1 MTDTTTAASAG
12 AGEGASESTAKDL
25 VTAIA
30 DGAGEG
36 AAKDPATELN
46 AACEAAT
53 CETTRKN
60 TNAATCGPAAEA
72 SKPQKPDAQERF
84 LRWLYTSVPGRALL
98 PLLTRP
104 FITKLGG
111 AVMNSALSKRA
122 IPGFIRN
129 NNIDMSDFEERPYRS
144 YNDFFTR
151 KILPGKRPICADE
164 NTLISPCDA
173 LLSAYAIEHNARFQI
188 KGSCYTLPELLR
200 DDALSEHFTGGT
212 LLLFR
217 LTVRDYHRYCYAAS
231 GMKSADVLIP
241 GVFHTVNPLA
251 AATRPL
257 YKENTRVYG
266 LVETEKFGTLLQMEV
281 GALMVG
287 KIMNDHPEARTVE
300 RGCEKGHFEFGG
312 STIIVLLEPGAAQ
325 IDETYFQN
333 TAQGQETP
341 VRYGQ
346 AVGVSLDVKK

>member
-1 MTDTTTAASAG
+1 MTDTTTAAA
-12 AGEGASESTAKDL
+12 A
-25 VTAIA
+25 
-30 DGAGEG
+30 GAGEG
-36 AAKDPATELN
+36 AAKGSVTA
-46 AACEAAT
+46 ASGACEAAT
-53 CETTRKN
+53 CETTCKN
-60 TNAATCGPAAEA
+60 TNAATCDPAAEA

-84 LRWLYTSVPGRALL
+84 LRWLYTSVPGCALL
-98 PLLTRP
+98 PLITRP

-111 AVMNSALSKRA
+111 AVMNSALSKHA

-151 KILPGKRPICADE
+151 KILPGKRPICTDE

-173 LLSAYAIEHNARFQI
+173 LLSAYSIEHDARFQI
-188 KGSCYTLPELLR
+188 KGSNYTLPELLR
-200 DDALSEHFTGGT
+200 DNALSERYTGGT

-231 GMKSADVLIP
+231 GAKSADVLIP

-257 YKENTRVYG
+257 YKENTRVYD
-266 LVETEKFGTLLQMEV
+266 LIETEKFGTLLQMEV

-287 KIMNDHPEARTVE
+287 KIVNDYPGACTVE
-300 RGCEKGHFEFGG
+300 RGCEKGLFEFGG

-325 IDETYFQN
+325 IDATYFQN

-346 AVGVSLDVKK
+346 AVGVALDVKK

>member
-1 MTDTTTAASAG
+1 MTDTTTAATAG
-12 AGEGASESTAKDL
+12 AGEGTAKGSE
-25 VTAIA
+25 T
-30 DGAGEG
+30 GAS
-36 AAKDPATELN
+36 
-46 AACEAAT
+46 AACEAAACGT
-53 CETTRKN
+53 ICEN
-60 TNAATCGPAAEA
+60 ANAATSGATTGTGE
-72 SKPQKPDAQERF
+72 PQKPDAQERF
-84 LRWLYTSVPGRALL
+84 LHWLYTSVPGRALL

-111 AVMNSALSKRA
+111 VVMNSTLSKRA

-129 NNIDMSDFEERPYRS
+129 NNIDMSDFEERPYLS

-188 KGSCYTLPELLR
+188 KGSRYTLPELLR
-200 DDALSEHFTGGT
+200 DDALSERFTGGT

-257 YKENTRVYG
+257 YKENTRVYS
-266 LVETEKFGTLLQMEV
+266 LVESEKFGTLLQMEV

-287 KIMNDHPEARTVE
+287 KIVNDHPEACTVE

-325 IDETYFQN
+325 IDATYFQN

-346 AVGVSLDVKK
+346 AVGTAPK

>member
-1 MTDTTTAASAG
+1 MTDTTTAAA
-12 AGEGASESTAKDL
+12 ADANEGTAKGP
-25 VTAIA
+25 VT
-30 DGAGEG
+30 G
-36 AAKDPATELN
+36 AAADA
-46 AACEAAT
+46 
-53 CETTRKN
+53 
-60 TNAATCGPAAEA
+60 
-72 SKPQKPDAQERF
+72 KPDAQERF
-84 LRWLYTSVPGRALL
+84 LHWLYTSVPGRALL
-98 PLLTRP
+98 PLITRP

-129 NNIDMSDFEERPYRS
+129 NNIEMSDFEERPYRS

-151 KILPGKRPICADE
+151 KILPGKRPICADKD
-164 NTLISPCDA
+164 TLISPCDA
-173 LLSAYAIEHNARFQI
+173 LLSAYAIERDARFQI
-188 KGSCYTLPELLR
+188 KGSNYTLPELLR
-200 DDALSEHFTGGT
+200 DNALSKRYTGGT

-231 GMKSADVLIP
+231 GAKSADVLIP

-257 YKENTRVYG
+257 YKENTRIYG
-266 LVETEKFGTLLQMEV
+266 LVETKEFGTLLQMEV

-287 KIMNDHPEARTVE
+287 KIVNDHPEACAVE

-312 STIIVLLEPGAAQ
+312 STIIVLLEPNAAQ

-333 TAQGQETP
+333 TARGQETP

-346 AVGVSLDVKK
+346 AVGAALKRN

>member
-1 MTDTTTAASAG
+1 MTDTTTAAAAG
-12 AGEGASESTAKDL
+12 AGKGTAKDPVTGAAAVASADEGVTEDF
-25 VTAIA
+25 VTAA
-30 DGAGEG
+30 S
-36 AAKDPATELN
+36 
-46 AACEAAT
+46 AACEAAA

-60 TNAATCGPAAEA
+60 TNAATCSPAAEA

-84 LRWLYTSVPGRALL
+84 LRWLYTSAPGRALL
-98 PLLTRP
+98 PLITRP

-188 KGSCYTLPELLR
+188 KGSRYTLPELLR
-200 DDALSEHFTGGT
+200 NAALSKRYTGGT

-231 GMKSADVLIP
+231 GAKSADVLIP

-257 YKENTRVYG
+257 YKENTRIYG

-287 KIMNDHPEARTVE
+287 KIVNDYPEACTIE

-312 STIIVLLEPGAAQ
+312 STIIVLLEPGVAQ
-325 IDETYFQN
+325 INETYFQN

-346 AVGVSLDVKK
+346 AVGVSLGVKK

>member
-1 MTDTTTAASAG
+1 MTDTTTAAAAG
-12 AGEGASESTAKDL
+12 AGEGAVEGTAKGP
-25 VTAIA
+25 VRGTS
-30 DGAGEG
+30 
-36 AAKDPATELN
+36 
-46 AACEAAT
+46 AACEAAACGT
-53 CETTRKN
+53 ACKNANAVTSDATT
-60 TNAATCGPAAEA
+60 GA
-72 SKPQKPDAQERF
+72 SEPQKPDAQERF
-84 LRWLYTSVPGRALL
+84 LHWLYTSVAGRALL

-111 AVMNSALSKRA
+111 VVMNSALSKRA

-200 DDALSEHFTGGT
+200 DDALSGRFTGGT

-231 GMKSADVLIP
+231 GTKSADVLIP

-266 LVETEKFGTLLQMEV
+266 LIEAEKFGTLLQMEV

-287 KIMNDHPEARTVE
+287 KIVNDYPEACAVE

-312 STIIVLLEPGAAQ
+312 STIIVLLEPGVAQ

-346 AVGVSLDVKK
+346 AVGVALDVKK

>member
-1 MTDTTTAASAG
+1 MTDTTTAAA
-12 AGEGASESTAKDL
+12 A
-25 VTAIA
+25 
-30 DGAGEG
+30 GAGEG
-36 AAKDPATELN
+36 AAKDPVTAAN

-53 CETTRKN
+53 RETIRKN
-60 TNAATCGPAAEA
+60 TNAATCDPAAEA

-98 PLLTRP
+98 PLITRP

-111 AVMNSALSKRA
+111 AVMNSALSKHA

-151 KILPGKRPICADE
+151 KILPSKRPICTDE

-173 LLSAYAIEHNARFQI
+173 LLSASSIEHDARFQI
-188 KGSCYTLPELLR
+188 KGSYDTLPELLR
-200 DDALSEHFTGGT
+200 DNALSERYTGGT

-231 GMKSADVLIP
+231 GAKSTDVLIP

-257 YKENTRVYG
+257 YKENTRIYD
-266 LVETEKFGTLLQMEV
+266 LIETEKFGTLLQMEV

-287 KIMNDHPEARTVE
+287 KIVNDYPEACTVE

-312 STIIVLLEPGAAQ
+312 STIIVLLEPGVAQ